1 MTLSDTHDGDTVF
14 SPSLKFWITL
24 LAFATIF
31 WLGGFAARSLVG
43 NEFFVTG
50 TLEYSPTI
58 SLDQERTLFQLIYAG
73 TFVVLI
79 SYVVVLVS
87 MIMITRKIPL
97 RMKDNGWLL
106 MAAILFF
113 LFIPVEIFTGY
124 LDVKFIL
131 LWATTKDTLQTQ
143 GLQVYE
149 QHSTI
154 MRETLSH
161 RIGALGGLPVIATLC
176 YFTAIVISIW
186 QPMKRRAIKAGAA
199 SDAQAGHA

>member
-1 MTLSDTHDGDTVF
+1 MTRSSIPDGTPGF
-14 SPSLKFWITL
+14 SPALKFWISL
-24 LAFATIF
+24 LSFATIF
-31 WLGGFAARSLVG
+31 WLGGFAARSLIG
-43 NEFFVTG
+43 NEFFITG

-58 SLDQERTLFQLIYAG
+58 SLDQERTLFQLIYAA
-73 TFVVLI
+73 TFVVMI

-87 MIMITRKIPL
+87 MIAIMRLIPL
-97 RMKDNGWLL
+97 KLKDHGWLL
-106 MAAILFF
+106 MVAILFF

-149 QHSTI
+149 QHSTL

-176 YFTAIVISIW
+176 YFTAIVIAVW
-186 QPMKRRAIKAGAA
+186 QPLKRRMIPAETHVG
-199 SDAQAGHA
+199 DA